1 MFHHTLKI
9 PDPILRAWRWLV
21 LLALLGVPL
30 ACDDDSPTAPKTR
43 LPTHMETSLQSQF
56 LNLISLP
63 VFDASPYYQIDY
75 ERAARAQWGPSAFAV
90 QDPSVGDH
98 LYCWRAQVGNSLY
111 PLDLRRAVAEQFG
124 PGYVLGA
131 VNITCPSWRAVHWSA
146 LTHEVLPVMV
156 IASDYFFNVDAVIGA
171 MANFQAT
178 LGSIQAWYGSAL
190 AAGSGR
196 TPGYIL
202 SSLHMLQPLVVFNQS
217 SYTAAQWNA
226 FSAQGSSAPFYDGG
240 TTLADMGWNAYQ
252 TAYPPNDLGGSDG
265 KAVRVLISV
274 FTGNSP
280 TVDGGT
286 GWLPDMVGFTN
297 VRAAFAVVPPIVTSL
312 GCPWGT
318 GGSGLNPTPGADSPC
333 QESTYLVAHE
343 LGYSFGLQSCAAYD
357 LACLRNTI
365 MGFAEPPYATLSSAQ
380 AAATQTSG
388 FFYVYY

>member
-1 MFHHTLKI
+1 MFPHTLNTL
-9 PDPILRAWRWLV
+9 DPILGAWRWLV
-21 LLALLGVPL
+21 LFALLGVPL
-30 ACDDDSPTAPKTR
+30 ACDDNPTAPKTR
-43 LPTHMETSLQSQF
+43 FPPRMETSLQSQF
-56 LNLISLP
+56 GNPFSLP
-63 VFDASPYYQIDY
+63 VFDASAYYQIDY
-75 ERAARAQWGPSAFAV
+75 ERAARTQWGPSAFAV
-90 QDPSVGDH
+90 QLPGDH
-98 LYCWRAQVGNSLY
+98 LYCWRAQVGNALY

-131 VNITCPSWRAVHWSA
+131 VSITCPSWRAVHWSA

-171 MANFQAT
+171 MANFQTT

-190 AAGSGR
+190 AGSGR
-196 TPGYIL
+196 SPGYVL
-202 SSLHMLQPLVVFNQS
+202 ASLHMLQPLVVFTQS

-226 FSAQGSSAPFYDGG
+226 FTAQGSSAPFYDGG
-240 TTLADMGWNAYQ
+240 TTLADMAWNAYQ

-265 KAVRVLISV
+265 KAVRVLISL

-297 VRAAFAVVPPIVTSL
+297 IRAAFAVVPPIVTSF

-318 GGSGLNPTPGADSPC
+318 GGSGLNPTPGAGSPC
-333 QESTYLVAHE
+333 QEATYLVAHE

-365 MGFAEPPYATLSSAQ
+365 MGFAEPPYATLSAAQ
-380 AAATQTSG
+380 AAATQSSQ
-388 FFYVYY
+388 FFYAH